1 MKEEVHQ
8 ENLREATVGAEKKL
22 IRVMVTINLQLVG
35 MNISPHIHTLGM
47 KLKQITT
54 PHYVPKI
61 GILPT
66 PTRVGQKEMISREKL
81 VLIPHDHRLKT
92 F

>member
-22 IRVMVTINLQLVG
+22 IRVMVTTNLQLVG
-35 MNISPHIHTLGM
+35 MNISPHIHTLRM